1 MRWGWG
7 ESEVPDDLAGI
18 RAIVPFCYYTWL
30 RGKASVLFPA
40 TSTLHSMSKSLA
52 ESFLANIQAHR
63 DERAYGQRHGYR
75 MEWFTYGQVLEMA
88 LRFRR
93 ELATRGIGK
102 GERVMLW
109 GENCAEW
116 VAVFFGCA
124 LCGVV
129 VVPMDDGASPDFA
142 ARVSGQVEAKLWVCS
157 RRHAAEHA
165 TVAAGVPVV
174 VLEEVKIPAP
184 STSSGQALSQ
194 RTRQERGTLC
204 ESSTFPEV
212 AIGREDILQIV
223 FTSGTTAEPK
233 GVVITHGNVLANIA
247 PLEQE
252 MRWYLKYER
261 WVHPVRFLN
270 LLPLSHVFGQFLGM
284 FLPPL
289 LGGTVIFQEE
299 LKPSEIVSTIRRER
313 ISVLVSVPRVLQ
325 SLKQKIERDLEAL
338 HPESGGKIEDF
349 RRRFR
354 ESEGKHFLHRWWI
367 FRSIRRQFGWK
378 FWALICGG
386 ATLDAETEE
395 FWGRLGYAAIQ
406 GYGLTETTSLIS
418 VNHPFKL
425 GKGSIGKVLP
435 GREVK
440 LAEDGEILIRGGG
453 VAAGYWDGGRQ
464 QGLVDGVTDKEGW
477 YRTGDVGALDE
488 AGNLYF
494 KGRKKEVIVTPSGL
508 NIYPEDLEA
517 ALRLQPEVKDCVVV
531 GIERGGNAEPCAVV
545 ILHDDGQ
552 DDTSVGAVVERANQ
566 SLAEF
571 QRIRMWVLWPQK
583 DFPRTS
589 TQKPRR
595 NLIAE
600 FAAGRVLRGG
610 REDVASDN
618 PVMDLIG
625 RITGRGSSGLTADAA
640 LDSDLSSDLG
650 LSSLDR
656 VELISALEDRYQV
669 DLSETRPSAARTVGD
684 VERMLSGKSRPRAEY
699 HYPRWVLRWPVTW
712 LRWLAHYFLTR
723 PAMILLGWPRI
734 EGRENLRG
742 CNGPLLVV
750 CNHISDVD
758 VGFVQAALPARLRNR
773 IATATRGEDLEALHT
788 PAPGR
793 GFFGSAYDRTRW
805 LLGVSLLNLFPLPRE
820 AGFRESFAYAGEAV
834 DRGYSVLVFPE
845 GRHTADGKMNPFR
858 AGIGL
863 LANNLGSPVLPL
875 RIVGLFEVKQ
885 AGRKFARPGE
895 IQVRIGQPM
904 IFAAGSDPAQIAQDL
919 QRAVEA
925 L

>member
-1 MRWGWG
+1 MA
-7 ESEVPDDLAGI
+7 E
-18 RAIVPFCYYTWL
+18 
-30 RGKASVLFPA
+30 
-40 TSTLHSMSKSLA
+40 SLA
-52 ESFLANIQAHR
+52 EVFRANFEARR
-63 DERAYGQRHGYR
+63 DERAYGQRRGYR

-88 LRFRR
+88 FGFCR
-93 ELATRGIGK
+93 ELEARGIGK

-109 GENCAEW
+109 GENSAEW
-116 VAVFFGCA
+116 VAAFFGCA

-129 VVPMDDGASPDFA
+129 IVPMDDGAAADFA
-142 ARVSGQVEAKLWVCS
+142 RRVARQVEARLWVCS
-157 RRHAAEHA
+157 RQHAQHA
-165 TVAAGVPVV
+165 GEAVAVPYV
-174 VLEEVKIPAP
+174 VLED
-184 STSSGQALSQ
+184 LSQ
-194 RTRQERGTLC
+194 IAGGTPALL
-204 ESSTFPEV
+204 SDVNV

-247 PLEQE
+247 PLEVE
-252 MRWYLKYER
+252 MRRYLKYER

-299 LKPSEIVSTIRRER
+299 MKPSEIVSTIKRER
-313 ISVLVSVPRVLQ
+313 VSVVVCVPRVLQ
-325 SLKQKIERDLEAL
+325 SLKHKIERDLEDR
-338 HPESGGKIEDF
+338 GKIDDF

-354 ESEGKHFLHRWWI
+354 ASEGKHFLHRWWI
-367 FRSIRRQFGWK
+367 FRGIRRQFGWK
-378 FWALICGG
+378 FWAFICGG
-386 ATLDAETEE
+386 AALDSETEE

-435 GREVK
+435 GRDVK

-453 VAAGYWDGGRQ
+453 VAAGYWDKGGQ
-464 QGLVDGVTDKEGW
+464 QSVVNEEGW
-477 YRTGDVGALDE
+477 YRTGDVGALDA

-494 KGRKKEVIVTPSGL
+494 KGRKKEVIVTPGGL

-517 ALRLQPEVKDCVVV
+517 ELRRQPEVKDCVVV

-545 ILHDDGQ
+545 IVRDEARVAG
-552 DDTSVGAVVERANQ
+552 VVERANQ

-571 QRIRMWVLWPQK
+571 QRMRMWVQWPRE
-583 DFPRTS
+583 DFPRTN

-595 NLIAE
+595 NVIAE
-600 FAAGRVLRGG
+600 FAAREILGAGG
-610 REDVASDN
+610 KDVENQS
-618 PVMDLIG
+618 PVVELIG
-625 RITGRGSSGLTADAA
+625 RITGRGVGGLKGEAGV
-640 LDSDLSSDLG
+640 DSDLSSDLG

-669 DLSETRPSAARTVGD
+669 DLSETRLSAARTVGD
-684 VERMLSGKSRPRAEY
+684 VERMVSGEARSRAEY
-699 HYPRWVLRWPVTW
+699 HYPRWTLRWPVTW
-712 LRWLAHYFLTR
+712 MRWLAHYLLMR

-742 CNGPLLVV
+742 VRGPLLVV
-750 CNHISDVD
+750 CNHIADVD
-758 VGFVQAALPARLRNR
+758 FAFVQTALPARLRNR
-773 IATATRGEDLEALHT
+773 LATATGGEALESLRT
-788 PAPGR
+788 PAARRGLFGR
-793 GFFGSAYDRTRW
+793 IYDRMQW
-805 LLGVSLLNLFPLPRE
+805 VLGVSLLNLFPLPRE
-820 AGFRESFAYAGEAV
+820 AGFRQSFAYAGEAV

-845 GRHTADGKMNPFR
+845 GRHTVDGKINPFR

-863 LANNLGSPVLPL
+863 LAKNLGIPVVPM
-875 RIVGLFEVKQ
+875 RIVGLFEVNQ
-885 AGRKFARPGE
+885 AGRRFAPPGK
-895 IQVRIGQPM
+895 IRVRIGQSVE
-904 IFAAGSDPAQIAQDL
+904 FAAGRDPAQIAREL